1 MINLIKSAVCT
12 GSWQTDEERF
22 AAVWVSH
29 PADMHNEYL
38 FWCADSVM
46 HNFDEMEVFF
56 MQDIITRDINVF
68 SELIKPITG
77 FLNIFS
83 NFWVSTGL
91 VAIVFLALVT
101 VCTVWYGR
109 ESAQIIKKPQ
119 TLAIC
124 AMLIAINAVLGQ
136 FTLPIS
142 ESVRIGFG
150 FVTVPVASMLYGPL
164 VGCAMGMLQDVVSLM
179 IKPTGGLIIALTLN
193 AGMMGIIYSTFFYK
207 RKVTV
212 LRVISAQFIVVCV
225 INIVLNSVALA
236 PVVGGGMAGILPGRL
251 IKNIVMLPIQIMIM
265 YLILKTVDLKIKG
278 ISGSRSDSDDKQ
290 DYKS

>member
-1 MINLIKSAVCT
+1 MDN
-12 GSWQTDEERF
+12 
-22 AAVWVSH
+22 
-29 PADMHNEYL
+29 
-38 FWCADSVM
+38 
-46 HNFDEMEVFF
+46 
-56 MQDIITRDINVF
+56 IITNFINAV
-68 SELIKPITG
+68 SGLIKPLSG
-77 FLNIFS
+77 FLGIFS

-91 VAIVFLALVT
+91 VAIVFLSLVT
-101 VCTVWYGR
+101 VCTVWYVR

-124 AMLIAINAVLGQ
+124 AMLIAINVVLGQ

-193 AGMMGIIYSTFFYK
+193 AGMMGIVYAAFFYK
-207 RKVTV
+207 R
-212 LRVISAQFIVVCV
+212 RVNFVRVVPAQALVVCV
-225 INIVLNSVALA
+225 INIILNSIALA
-236 PVVGGGMAGILPGRL
+236 PVVGGGMVGILPGRL
-251 IKNIVMLPIQIMIM
+251 IKNIVMLPIQVMIM

-278 ISGSRSDSDDKQ
+278 ISGSRRDSDDKQ